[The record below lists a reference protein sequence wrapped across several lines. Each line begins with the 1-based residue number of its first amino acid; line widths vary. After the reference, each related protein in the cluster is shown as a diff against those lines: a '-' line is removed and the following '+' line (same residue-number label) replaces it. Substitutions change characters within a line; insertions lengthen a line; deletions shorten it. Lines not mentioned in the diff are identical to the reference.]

1 MLFRSHLV
9 TPEEIITANSQ
20 AEATQVEQLQE
31 EVHNLISSLDEKIGQ
46 LQIAAAG
53 SEKDAETAAAAAE
66 AAAAATA
73 EATATAA
80 AEAVDEKLSQ
90 VKDDLES
97 HIHKENVRV
106 YRNVQ
111 AALGEELTKQ
121 SGEIHEKLEAQ
132 SVRLDE
138 GLENINRNLGEQ
150 LSERLDMLSAMMETL
165 NEQQKGQ
172 GMTLTE
178 MAVQLNDTQTN
189 LSKSLKSRALLA
201 IQIVM
206 LILVL
211 GDLAINV
218 LLTLGF
224 L

>member
-1 MLFRSHLV
+1 MDGFKDRFAQHLA
-9 TPEEIITANSQ
+9 TPEEIITANQQ
-20 AEATQVEQLQE
+20 AEVTQVEQFQE
-31 EVHNLISSLDEKIGQ
+31 EVRGLITSLDEKIEAMKQ
-46 LQIAAAG
+46 AA
-53 SEKDAETAAAAAE
+53 STPEAETAS
-66 AAAAATA
+66 AAATA
-73 EATATAA
+73 EAVQEKI
-80 AEAVDEKLSQ
+80 AEI
-90 VKDDLES
+90 KDDLEN

-111 AALGEELTKQ
+111 AALGEELTKH
-121 SGEIHEKLEAQ
+121 SDRIHGELEAQ
-132 SVRLDE
+132 SMRLDE
-138 GLENINRNLGEQ
+138 GLAGINQNLLGE
-150 LSERLDMLSAMMETL
+150 LSQRMDMLSAMMETL

-178 MAVQLNDTQTN
+178 MAVQLNDTQKGLT
-189 LSKSLKSRALLA
+189 KTIKSRSLLA

-218 LLTLGF
+218 LLTLGY